1 VINGVCLD
9 ITDPAC
15 HSVVGTDGRHLFSAN
30 TFQFGLPKSVIIP
43 SRKFIGWSGFSAD
56 GDWRVGVKLD
66 EEKGEPEWLELRSD
80 HWTFITKP
88 IQGTYPNWRQVVPED
103 GEKVTTVTLSEEAVD
118 LLLDALPRLPGSDEA
133 YQPVDLVVAGGQF
146 SLAAQAKQDTE
157 PSQVPV
163 PGATVTGDD
172 TRIRLNRSFVTKAL
186 RFGFTSFE
194 LTDEVSPI
202 LFTAPGRK
210 LVAMPIRMGTTPS
223 PQPTPQPET
232 EAVAPATPSTEAP
245 EPTPTEERN
254 PMPAQTNMTPLR
266 RGKLQPKAEPAN
278 GNGTNGQNPSA
289 LAAALTQVE
298 AAKTVLRELLA
309 GLNTAQD
316 LLRAA
321 EREKKASA
329 KEVESVRA
337 TLRTLQK
344 VAI

>member
-1 VINGVCLD
+1 MAG
-9 ITDPAC
+9 AAA
-15 HSVVGTDGRHLFSAN
+15 HSPPG
-30 TFQFGLPKSVIIP
+30 PKP
-43 SRKFIGWSGFSAD
+43 TA
-56 GDWRVGVKLD
+56 
-66 EEKGEPEWLELRSD
+66 RS
-80 HWTFITKP
+80 
-88 IQGTYPNWRQVVPED
+88 
-103 GEKVTTVTLSEEAVD
+103 
-118 LLLDALPRLPGSDEA
+118 
-133 YQPVDLVVAGGQF
+133 
-146 SLAAQAKQDTE
+146 
-157 PSQVPV
+157 
-163 PGATVTGDD
+163 GATVTGDD

-223 PQPTPQPET
+223 TQPTPQPEA
-232 EAVAPATPSTEAP
+232 EAVAPAPPSAEAP
-245 EPTPTEERN
+245 EETPTEERTT
-254 PMPAQTNMTPLR
+254 MPAETNITPLR

-278 GNGTNGQNPSA
+278 GNGNGTNGSA
-289 LAAALTQVE
+289 LAAAITQVE